1 MLTDEQVDHYQTFG
15 FVVLPGWL
23 DEPQAA
29 ELSQELDRALRDG
42 YRAHFG
48 DREASDDVFG
58 RWLPMMS
65 RQRTPISLGLVED
78 PRFLGAA
85 RQLLDGPVLPT
96 FAEGYLL
103 SGEAG
108 FHSDCGTGS
117 QGVKF
122 VAYLEPLTAAT
133 GALQLLAGSHH
144 PDFGA
149 AIASWDIRHPAMD
162 SEGLRGKLATLPCAA
177 AETQPGDVI
186 AFDWHTWHASVGGRD
201 RRQWTI
207 SYAKDPATS
216 DEAGRLRD
224 FLASLVPDGDQPFD
238 HHANPCYD
246 RHWLDPDSAHPDR
259 AALSARMRQLGV
271 FEIAKSQ

>member
-29 ELSQELDRALRDG
+29 KLGQELDQALRDG
-42 YRAHFG
+42 YGAHFG
-48 DREASDDVFG
+48 DRDASDDVFG

-65 RQRTPISLGLVED
+65 RQRTPISMGLVED

-85 RQLLDGPVLPT
+85 RQLLDSPVLPT

-103 SGEAG
+103 FGEAG

-117 QGVKF
+117 HGVKF

-133 GALQLLAGSHH
+133 GALQLMPGSHH

-149 AIASWDIRHPAMD
+149 AVAAWDARHPAMN
-162 SEGLRGKLATLPCAA
+162 SEGLRGKLAALPCAV

-201 RRQWTI
+201 RRQWTV
-207 SYAKDPATS
+207 SYAKDPATTE
-216 DEAGRLRD
+216 EAGRLRD
-224 FLASLVPDGDQPFD
+224 FLASLAPNGDEPFD
-238 HHANPCYD
+238 HDAYPCYD
-246 RHWLDPDSAHPDR
+246 NHWLDPYAAHPDR
-259 AALSARMRQLGV
+259 AALAERMRQLGL
-271 FEIAKSQ
+271 FELATGR